1 MKKIVSIIMAIMILA
16 VVATGCAEEGDNAQN
31 KSYEEVTK
39 KAESRKPYLPKN
51 DVEFNNYNKAQQLY
65 DSPTTIIW
73 CSVMPQASTA
83 PILTVPVTGK
93 LTSSST
99 SYFSPTNT
107 NWSSEGSAA
116 VTSARSVDGLYHPD
130 PPKYRYGFTPGG
142 EYVDFY
148 ELPTFCTTKPLNFQ
162 KDSVQV
168 KVDETLT
175 RATKEAEKALASGNN
190 AKAEK
195 ILQTAAGE

>member
-1 MKKIVSIIMAIMILA
+1 MILA